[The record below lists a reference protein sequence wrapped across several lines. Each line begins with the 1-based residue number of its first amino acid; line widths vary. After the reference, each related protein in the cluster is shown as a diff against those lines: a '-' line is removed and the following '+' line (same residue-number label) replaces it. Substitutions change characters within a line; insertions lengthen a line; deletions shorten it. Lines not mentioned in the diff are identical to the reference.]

1 MSSDPTRVDF
11 FYGIGSRYSYLASTQ
26 IAALEQGTGCR
37 VNWRPLYSGKLIAMT
52 GSNPFAGNAVSTQYV
67 RDYREKDA
75 RRWATYLGVP
85 YLEPPAEFIHDPA
98 VPNKLALACT
108 AAARLSD
115 AAAMSRQLFSMVFAE
130 PGPDASDES
139 LADRAREAG
148 YDRAQFLDALNAPET
163 AAALDATTQEAHD
176 RGAFGVPTFFI
187 GDELFWGNDRLVL
200 VRDHLARGSRVP

>member
-1 MSSDPTRVDF
+1 MSSEPAHVDF

-26 IAALEQGTGCR
+26 IEALERDTGCR

-52 GSNPFAGNAVSTQYV
+52 GANPFAGNAVSTQYL

-75 RRWATYLGVP
+75 ARWAAYLGVP

-108 AAARLSD
+108 AAARLRD
-115 AAAMSRQLFSMVFAE
+115 AAAMSRRLFSMVFAE
-130 PGPDASDES
+130 PDPDASDES
-139 LADRAREAG
+139 LAERAREAG
-148 YDRAQFLDALNAPET
+148 YDRAHFLDALGAPET

-200 VRDHLARGSRVP
+200 VRDFLARNSIR

>member
-1 MSSDPTRVDF
+1 MSSEPTSVDF

-26 IAALEQGTGCR
+26 IEALERDTGCR

-52 GSNPFAGNAVSTQYV
+52 GANPFAGNAVSTQYL

-75 RRWATYLGVP
+75 ARWAAYLGVP

-108 AAARLSD
+108 AAARLRD
-115 AAAMSRQLFSMVFAE
+115 AAAMSRRLFSMVFAE
-130 PGPDASDES
+130 PDPDASDES
-139 LADRAREAG
+139 LAERAREAG
-148 YDRAQFLDALNAPET
+148 YDRAHFLDALGAPET
-163 AAALDATTQEAHD
+163 AAALDATTQEAYD

-200 VRDHLARGSRVP
+200 VRDFLARNSLR